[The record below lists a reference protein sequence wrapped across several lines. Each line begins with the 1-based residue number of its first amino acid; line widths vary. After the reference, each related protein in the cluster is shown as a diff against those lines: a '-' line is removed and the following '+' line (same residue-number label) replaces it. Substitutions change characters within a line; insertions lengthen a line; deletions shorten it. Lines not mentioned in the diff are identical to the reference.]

1 MGNALFLC
9 AIAKRKGGEGWS
21 KETNVYRWSLT
32 DKMRIQV
39 CPDTKMK
46 NWMWSQR
53 ARCALPASCTGMTL
67 KQVLDDDNEELEV
80 ESTSAMCAPCL
91 VYRDD
96 IKTSTGQ

>member
-1 MGNALFLC
+1 MIGNALFLC

-21 KETNVYRWSLT
+21 KETNVYKWSLT

-53 ARCALPASCTGMTL
+53 ARCALPASGTRMIS
-67 KQVLDDDNEELEV
+67 KQALDNDDV
-80 ESTSAMCAPCL
+80 E
-91 VYRDD
+91 
-96 IKTSTGQ
+96 